1 MTGHHRRDPRTAPV
15 GTPAAGTASGGG
27 TAMAGLGRELEAL
40 RRDLDDVRELAT
52 RVDEMAGSLDE
63 LAATVRQLT
72 ETFAIAKTET
82 AAAEDAAPSWL
93 DLPVDPSRPAT
104 TSSVVRDAAQLLA
117 ILAPWV
123 GGVYLRYHDA
133 IASFP
138 DCWMWHPEVVEELLW
153 LHQAWLTAYSP
164 GAPANAV
171 GDWHDR
177 QRPGVVARIRDYA
190 GVCSLEAHQPGQD
203 RSIPGPITP
212 AEDAAEVIAA
222 WWATNRDQPGP
233 TPTDDQISTAAA
245 RYRFAGRTR
254 R

>member
-1 MTGHHRRDPRTAPV
+1 MTGHHRREPRTPSL
-15 GTPAAGTASGGG
+15 GTPEAGTASEGG

-40 RRDLDDVRELAT
+40 RRDLDDVRRLAS

-72 ETFAIAKTET
+72 ETFSITKTEM
-82 AAAEDAAPSWL
+82 AAEDAAPSWL

-104 TSSVVRDAAQLLA
+104 ASSVVRDAAQLLA
-117 ILAPWV
+117 TLAPWV

-164 GAPANAV
+164 GAPANGV

-203 RSIPGPITP
+203 RSTPALITP
-212 AEDAAEVIAA
+212 AADAAEAIAT
-222 WWATNRDQPGP
+222 WWATSREEPGP

-254 R
+254 G